1 MSRIP
6 SRTPPK
12 PPPKKQSEPRS
23 ERQSEPRSELQS
35 EPQSKLG
42 TADASAYLVK
52 EEPNFKG
59 AERSGENTTKSL
71 PKANEGIIKNTKLFQ
86 AQPKV
91 ETRFET
97 LASTQEDSEAGQ
109 NPDPSDPWQGL
120 AVQKVALNRYI
131 RLGYISED
139 SLKNL
144 VERFH
149 KIQTRRQQ
157 KFRHI
162 IREMQQDEENAAAYS
177 SLITETEREYSYTI
191 LFLDFSRYI
200 KSLFH
205 RPTRRILQTA
215 HLVYPQGALM
225 QWAFEKLSGPKVE
238 KAKAEKADAQK
249 NEQKLQTKFGF
260 TVSLLSALDEYHCSV
275 FLVGGTSA
283 ALNRVENNFKL
294 SFGDIQVLGRH
305 AQKYRRAKNIEH
317 IRTLINKSAPVLLL
331 LASAA
336 NIHDFIDEKRSEQ
349 KMKPFLILDYPEALQ
364 DFSGKYR
371 DKNQSV
377 SHFVLGLGYLIFPWK
392 WPKLLCILIFWLKI
406 CFASLVHKK

>member
-12 PPPKKQSEPRS
+12 PPQKAQSEPK
-23 ERQSEPRSELQS
+23 SEPRNGLQS
-35 EPQSKLG
+35 ELKSKSG
-42 TADASAYLVK
+42 PADASAYLVK

-59 AERSGENTTKSL
+59 AERSGENTAKSL

-91 ETRFET
+91 ETRLDT
-97 LASTQEDSEAGQ
+97 LASAGAGSETEQ
-109 NPDPSDPWQGL
+109 NPDPSDSWQDPWQGL
-120 AVQKVALNRYI
+120 AVQKVSLNRHI
-131 RLGYISED
+131 QLGYISED

-225 QWAFEKLSGPKVE
+225 QWAFEKLSGPKTE

-331 LASAA
+331 LASSA

-371 DKNQSV
+371 DKNQPA

-392 WPKLLCILIFWLKI
+392 WPKLLCILMFWLKI
-406 CFASLVHKK
+406 CFASLIHKK